1 MGPADV
7 IIICCYALGSLG
19 SFLGLFPRCGHLRKP
34 AAWAIAAGF
43 LVHSAVIPGAVFSSG
58 LENLSKSALLQLMA
72 WSLVLVYCVAWR
84 VLRYAALGITAG
96 PLALALFLV
105 SGAVRGVDGGLPE
118 TMTGLFFV
126 LHPAFLFLN
135 LALVT
140 LGLGSALYFLW
151 LHNKLKSK
159 AIITDSSGSMLALA
173 TVDRVNKYVVLAG
186 FPLFTVGVA
195 AGFGWARLARG
206 EVFTPDP
213 QEIVSLLLWLLY
225 AYIFVQRAVF
235 RLQGRRAARQLVI
248 LFLAL
253 IVSLIGVNVFMNSHH
268 SLFRTGMF

>member
-7 IIICCYALGSLG
+7 IIICCYAFGSFG
-19 SFLGLFPRCGHLRKP
+19 SFLGLFPRYGRLRIF
-34 AAWAIAAGF
+34 AARAIAAGF
-43 LVHSAVIPGAVFSSG
+43 FIHSMIVLGAVFFSG
-58 LENLSKSALLQLMA
+58 LENMSKSVMLQLMA

-84 VLRYAALGITAG
+84 LLRFAALGITAG

-135 LALVT
+135 LALIT
-140 LGLGSALYFLW
+140 LGMGSALYFLW

-159 AIITDSSGSMLALA
+159 TILADFSGSMLALT
-173 TVDRVNKYVVLAG
+173 TVDRINKYVVLAG
-186 FPLFTVGVA
+186 FPLFTVGLA
-195 AGFGWARLARG
+195 AGFGWACLARG
-206 EVFTPDP
+206 ALFTADPKEV
-213 QEIVSLLLWLLY
+213 VSVLLWLLY

-235 RLQGRRAARQLVI
+235 RLQGRRAARLLVL
-248 LFLAL
+248 LFLAML
-253 IVSLIGVNVFMNSHH
+253 SSLVGVNAFMDSHH
-268 SLFRTGMF
+268 SLFHTGMF